1 MSVMAAEPRTSEV
14 QVVGT
19 GGEVALG
26 KEYAGRSVLIETL
39 ELEEK
44 LFGEPPADADSPL
57 PFT

>member
-1 MSVMAAEPRTSEV
+1 
-14 QVVGT
+14 VGT